1 MRILS
6 TTGALVA
13 LVLQS
18 AVAAHTQSAASAL
31 DTLLPKASELC
42 DKAPALKPQDGLAS
56 GPAVVLFRSREGSPW
71 GLNYQITPLANPADV
86 RVVLCIT
93 ERVVTSSRRYTDG
106 SAAYDRTWSI
116 AVLKWP
122 DGSLI
127 AHQSR
132 TGLAPYVKTG
142 SGSGIGEAP
151 VAELP
156 GLLDHPAIRGR
167 WRQPPLYVMAM
178 SADRKLAAFSR
189 PEMMVAQWEVDR
201 GSEIRTVS
209 IGKGPVGYAYA
220 LAFSPDGSI
229 LATTAEGPR
238 DQRTERSSIAIWDTR
253 SGQRLRV
260 LDARRSV
267 EVRGLAFSPDG
278 QTLISSGAEV
288 NIWQVSNGRNL
299 RTIKI
304 PKWATATALSPDGL
318 PSWRGQAP
326 VSARAS

>member
-106 SAAYDRTWSI
+106 SAGYDRTWSI
-116 AVLKWP
+116 AVMKWP

-132 TGLAPYVKTG
+132 TGRCCTSRPAPAR
-142 SGSGIGEAP
+142 E
-151 VAELP
+151 
-156 GLLDHPAIRGR
+156 
-167 WRQPPLYVMAM
+167 
-178 SADRKLAAFSR
+178 SAKPRLRSFQAFSI
-189 PEMMVAQWEVDR
+189 
-201 GSEIRTVS
+201 IRRF
-209 IGKGPVGYAYA
+209 VGGGA
-220 LAFSPDGSI
+220 S
-229 LATTAEGPR
+229 
-238 DQRTERSSIAIWDTR
+238 
-253 SGQRLRV
+253 
-260 LDARRSV
+260 RRS
-267 EVRGLAFSPDG
+267 
-278 QTLISSGAEV
+278 T
-288 NIWQVSNGRNL
+288 
-299 RTIKI
+299 
-304 PKWATATALSPDGL
+304 
-318 PSWRGQAP
+318 
-326 VSARAS
+326 

>member
-1 MRILS
+1 
-6 TTGALVA
+6 
-13 LVLQS
+13 
-18 AVAAHTQSAASAL
+18 
-31 DTLLPKASELC
+31 
-42 DKAPALKPQDGLAS
+42 
-56 GPAVVLFRSREGSPW
+56 
-71 GLNYQITPLANPADV
+71 
-86 RVVLCIT
+86 
-93 ERVVTSSRRYTDG
+93 
-106 SAAYDRTWSI
+106 
-116 AVLKWP
+116 
-122 DGSLI
+122 
-127 AHQSR
+127 
-132 TGLAPYVKTG
+132 
-142 SGSGIGEAP
+142 
-151 VAELP
+151 
-156 GLLDHPAIRGR
+156 
-167 WRQPPLYVMAM
+167 MAM

-238 DQRTERSSIAIWDTR
+238 EQSTERSSIAIWDTR

-304 PKWATATALSPDGL
+304 PKWATATALSPDGQVL
-318 PSWRGQAP
+318 AWTGSGVGTRLLRIATGEELAAIPGDANGLAFSPDGAVLAIAQQRGIANG
-326 VSARAS
+326 